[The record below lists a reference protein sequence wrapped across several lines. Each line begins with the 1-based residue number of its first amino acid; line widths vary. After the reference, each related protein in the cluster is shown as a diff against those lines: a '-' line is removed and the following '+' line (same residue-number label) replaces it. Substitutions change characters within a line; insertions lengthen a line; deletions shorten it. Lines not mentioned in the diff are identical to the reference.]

1 MRKHYTKAQRAE
13 LVNLVTRGRA
23 TPRAAAARLGV
34 TESTAYYWLKCA
46 GRSLALAVPASG
58 HQHVQAKAAP
68 AITPT
73 FARLVPAAEVRGS
86 ITLRV
91 GGVVIEVRS
100 GFDHAL
106 LRDVVT
112 ALVERAA

>member
-1 MRKHYTKAQRAE
+1 MRKHYTKTQRAE
-13 LVNLVTRGRA
+13 LVDLVTSGRA

-34 TESTAYYWLKCA
+34 AESTAYYWLKRE

-58 HQHVQAKAAP
+58 NRHVLAKAAP
-68 AITPT
+68 TITPT
-73 FARLVPAAEVRGS
+73 FARLVPAAEVCAS
-86 ITLRV
+86 ITLRI
-91 GGVVIEVRS
+91 GGVVIEVRP

-106 LRDVVT
+106 LHDVVT